1 MKRILQS
8 CFLLF
13 LLTVTQVSLA
23 QDKTVTGKVTDKT
36 DGTPLPGVSVTV
48 AGTTIGTQT
57 SPNGTYSL
65 KVPSKSTQLVFS
77 FIGYAKKTVT
87 INGTTLN
94 IALES
99 DAKSL
104 SEVVVTGYGT
114 QKRDEFTGSSAK
126 ISGDKLKDRPF
137 QSFDQGL
144 TGQATG
150 VNIIQPNGVLN
161 NPPVIRV
168 RGFNS
173 VSLSSSPLIVID
185 GIPVVSGDVSP
196 NNSANNTLGDINP
209 NDIESIDILKDAA
222 STSIYGSRAAG
233 GVLLITTKKGKLGST
248 KVTLDSWVGVSNAV
262 RLPELLNA
270 TEYISYKNEAVLNAK
285 ILGGNATNPAV
296 ASALFF
302 PINNPD
308 GSIVDTKWYDE
319 VYRQAFSQ
327 NHSISISGAS
337 EKTNYYF
344 SAGLSDQDGFIKQNS
359 FKRNTA
365 RFNVNHKANDW
376 LKFVGNINYTNS
388 INAAPNTGSLP
399 GGAFATSGLARLAV
413 TSAPNVPALN
423 PDGTYNINASNLLG
437 FGNNLT
443 QSGFVNVRPIL
454 DLNSFTS
461 ESNRILATLG
471 TTINIVKGLTF
482 TSNYSIDN
490 IGTESI
496 SFSSPIHGDGFT
508 PQGSAENYFGNR
520 KNFNWASSLNYSK
533 TFATKHNVDFLV
545 GYEAQ
550 EFTTRNWGAQRQQ
563 VADPFFNDYQ
573 GNFTLNQPPVGNFI
587 GQRAFTGVFS
597 RFNYNYSG
605 KYFISANIRRDG
617 NSTLAEGKK
626 YGTFGGVS
634 GGWLISEEDFFKN
647 SSLSE
652 TVSKFRIKGSYGVV
666 GNGNLPS
673 DFGSNFLY
681 GSGLYGGSSSLV
693 FSQAGNTALSWET
706 SKQSNIGLDLSFL
719 NDRFSLEATYFKNN
733 IDGLVLN
740 APQAP
745 SKGIPGNS
753 ILQNVGSMYNQGIEL
768 GLTGSI
774 LEKGKFK
781 WNANLNYTYVKNEVT
796 ALAQGNA
803 DIPGVTGLETTSI
816 TRVGFPVGSVN
827 AVKTAGVNP
836 ANGRRIFINKAG
848 QQVQYQHA
856 NLAGVNRWTF
866 MDGTTAPTITLA
878 DAQIQGSAIPK
889 WYGGFNNNFSYGSFD
904 LALQFTYTGGNV
916 IYNGTLAGLRDQ
928 RFWNNED
935 GVLRRWTTAGQ
946 ETDIPRPIF
955 GDNVSNG
962 SAIPI
967 DVNVEKGDFVRLAY
981 ASFGYKL
988 PTSLLT
994 KAKIGS
1000 ARIYAG
1006 VNNAFIIT
1014 KYTGADPE
1022 TSANGNS
1029 NLAPG
1034 VERNSV
1040 PQARTFTFGINLGF

>member
-1 MKRILQS
+1 MKKIVQS
-8 CFLLF
+8 MFMLL
-13 LLTVTQVSLA
+13 LIASTAIA
-23 QDKTVTGKVTDKT
+23 QDRTVTGTVTAKD
-36 DGTPLPGVSVTV
+36 DGTPLPGVSI
-48 AGTTIGTQT
+48 TIKGNKVGTQT
-57 SPNGTYSL
+57 NSEGRYSIQ
-65 KVPSKSTQLVFS
+65 VPLSSSELVFS
-77 FIGYAKKTVT
+77 YIGFLSKTVILKGNT
-87 INGTTLN
+87 ANVS
-94 IALES
+94 LET
-99 DAKSL
+99 DTRSL

-126 ISGDKLKDRPF
+126 VSGEMLKDRPF

-144 TGQATG
+144 TGQAAG

-173 VSLSSSPLIVID
+173 ISLSSFPLIVID
-185 GIPVVSGDVSP
+185 GIPVVSGDASP
-196 NNSANNTLGDINP
+196 NNAANNTLGDINP

-222 STSIYGSRAAG
+222 STSIYGSRAAA
-233 GVLLITTKKGKLGST
+233 GVLIITTKKGKLGST
-248 KVTLDSWVGVSNAV
+248 KVSLDSWVGVSNAV
-262 RLPELLNA
+262 RLPELLDA
-270 TEYISYKNEAVLNAK
+270 TEYIAYKNEAVLNAK
-285 ILGGNATNPAV
+285 ILGGNANNPAV
-296 ASALFF
+296 PSANFF

-308 GSIVDTKWYDE
+308 GSIVNTNWYDV
-319 VYRQAFSQ
+319 VYRQALSQ

-337 EKTNYYF
+337 DKTNYYF
-344 SAGLSDQDGFIKQNS
+344 SAGVSDQDGFIKNNT

-365 RFNVNHKANDW
+365 RFNINQKVNDW

-388 INAAPNTGSLP
+388 TNEAPNTGSLP
-399 GGAFATSGLARLAV
+399 GGAFATSGLARLAQ
-413 TSAPNVPALN
+413 TSAPNVPARN
-423 PDGTYNINASNLLG
+423 PDGTYNINSSNLLG
-437 FGNNLT
+437 FGNNLV
-443 QSGFVNVRPIL
+443 QSGFVNALPIL

-461 ESNRILATLG
+461 ESNRILATVG
-471 TTINIVKGLTF
+471 TTINLVKGLSL

-508 PQGSAENYFGNR
+508 AQGSAENYYGNR
-520 KNFNWASSLNYSK
+520 SNFNWASSLNYS
-533 TFATKHNVDFLV
+533 TVFATKHNLDFLV

-563 VADPFFNDYQ
+563 VADPFFDDYQ

-597 RFNYNYSG
+597 RLNYNFSG
-605 KYFISANIRRDG
+605 KYFISGNIRRDG
-617 NSTLAEGKK
+617 NSTLAEGRK

-634 GGWLISEEDFFKN
+634 AGWLISEEGFFKDSN
-647 SSLSE
+647 LSDKI
-652 TVSKFRIKGSYGVV
+652 SKIRIKASYGVV

-681 GSGLYGGSSSLV
+681 GSGLYGGASSLV
-693 FSQAGNTALSWET
+693 FAQAGNTDLSWET
-706 SKQSNIGLDLSFL
+706 SKQTNIGLDLGFL
-719 NDRFSLEATYFKNN
+719 NDRFTLEATYFKNN
-733 IDGLVLN
+733 IDGLILN

-745 SKGIPGNS
+745 SKGIPGNT

-768 GLTGSI
+768 GLTASI

-781 WNANLNYTYVKNEVT
+781 WNSNLNYTNVKNEVT

-803 DIPGVTGLETTSI
+803 DIAGVTGLETTSI

-836 ANGRRIFINKAG
+836 DNGRRIFVNKAG
-848 QQVQYQHA
+848 QMVQYQHIVA
-856 NLAGVNRWTF
+856 AGQSRWTF
-866 MDGTTAPTITLA
+866 MDGSVAPAITLA

-889 WYGGFNNNFSYGSFD
+889 WYGGFNNNFSYGRFD
-904 LALQFTYTGGNV
+904 LGLQFTYTGGNV
-916 IYNGTLAGLRDQ
+916 IYNGSLAGLRDQ
-928 RFWNNED
+928 RFWNNEV
-935 GVLRRWTTAGQ
+935 GVLRRWTTPGQ
-946 ETDIPRPIF
+946 ITDIPRPVF
-955 GDNVSNG
+955 TDNTSNG

-967 DVNVEKGDFVRLAY
+967 DVNVEKGDFFRLAY

-988 PTSLLT
+988 PTGLLS
-994 KAKIGS
+994 KAKIAS
-1000 ARIYAG
+1000 ARLYAG

-1014 KYTGADPE
+1014 KYTGTDPE

-1034 VERNSV
+1034 IERNSV
-1040 PQARTFTFGINLGF
+1040 PQARTFTFGMNLGF